1 MGRVASYKI
10 YSDGYMLHPGNDKN
24 GYKLVVLTRN
34 KKHYTRKVHRL
45 VLEAFISNP
54 KNYPQ
59 VNHKDDN
66 KANNC
71 LDNLEWCSA
80 SYNNSYGSHMSNI
93 LDTMKKS
100 GRMIPIVA
108 YRQGTWY
115 HFESLSECA
124 QFIGSDTSHVSRV
137 VQSVSLN
144 NQSGRMSVRGYLLAY
159 ARDKDKID
167 INVKPHRWRTKVCAC
182 RGSEKVTF
190 NSTKE
195 ASCYFKIDRRKLSYY
210 IKNGKEIQGWKF
222 SYMEDE

>member
-1 MGRVASYKI
+1 
-10 YSDGYMLHPGNDKN
+10 
-24 GYKLVVLTRN
+24 
-34 KKHYTRKVHRL
+34 
-45 VLEAFISNP
+45 
-54 KNYPQ
+54 
-59 VNHKDDN
+59 
-66 KANNC
+66 
-71 LDNLEWCSA
+71 
-80 SYNNSYGSHMSNI
+80 
-93 LDTMKKS
+93 
-100 GRMIPIVA
+100 MIPIVA